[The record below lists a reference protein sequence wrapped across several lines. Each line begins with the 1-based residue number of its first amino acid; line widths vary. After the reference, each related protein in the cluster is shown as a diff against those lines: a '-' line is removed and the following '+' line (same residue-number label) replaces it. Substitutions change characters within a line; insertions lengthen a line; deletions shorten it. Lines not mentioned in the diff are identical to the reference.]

1 MGFNYYQIHHLH
13 ENVHSKN
20 HIDSSELNKKPNH
33 ADVGTKIDT
42 VNHYFMHCLFNKE
55 IEQQKILFYGS
66 MSEFLVPFDLIVKE
80 VVLYIQETDQNTP
93 VEKYSIVFNNA
104 VVHSQT
110 AITQIQKFILPPNT
124 IFLENQ
130 LVHCILVNSQ
140 ALTSNIKKAYL
151 IVKSQKY
158 IT

>member
-1 MGFNYYQIHHLH
+1 MGFNYYQIRHLH

-20 HIDSSELNKKPNH
+20 YIDSELNKKPNH
-33 ADVGTKIDT
+33 ADVDTKIDT

-110 AITQIQKFILPPNT
+110 ATQIQKFILPPNT

>member
-1 MGFNYYQIHHLH
+1 
-13 ENVHSKN
+13 
-20 HIDSSELNKKPNH
+20 
-33 ADVGTKIDT
+33 
-42 VNHYFMHCLFNKE
+42 MHCLFNKE

-66 MSEFLVPFDLIVKE
+66 MSEFLVPFDLVVKE
-80 VVLYIQETDQNTP
+80 VALYVQETNQNTP

-104 VVHSQT
+104 VAHSQT
-110 AITQIQKFILPPNT
+110 ATQVQKFILPPNT

>member
-13 ENVHSKN
+13 ENVYSKN
-20 HIDSSELNKKPNH
+20 HIDSELNKKPNH
-33 ADVGTKIDT
+33 ADVDTKVDT
-42 VNHYFMHCLFNKE
+42 INHYFTHCLFN
-55 IEQQKILFYGS
+55 QKILFYGS
-66 MSEFLVPFDLIVKE
+66 MSEFLIPFDLVVKE

-93 VEKYSIVFNNA
+93 VEKYSIVFNNT

-110 AITQIQKFILPPNT
+110 ATQIQKFILPPNT